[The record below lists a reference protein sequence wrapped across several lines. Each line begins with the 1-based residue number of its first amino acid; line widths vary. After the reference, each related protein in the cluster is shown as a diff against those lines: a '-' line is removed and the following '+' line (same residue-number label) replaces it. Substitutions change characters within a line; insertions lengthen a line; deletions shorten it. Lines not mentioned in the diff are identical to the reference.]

1 MNILNIVKHH
11 RLLGVAMACALGF
24 GTANAQDFPS
34 KPIKIV
40 VGAPAGSTPDLL
52 ARLLGQSL
60 SEQWKQPVIV
70 DNKPGA
76 TGMIGSQE
84 LIKAP
89 ADGHTL
95 MINVNGIVSE
105 APHVIKVPFDYFKEV
120 RPLVDLGR
128 SSLLL
133 VGIPQLPASD
143 FQGLVNHIRTNPGKI
158 SYASYSAGTISHT
171 SGLEMNKFM
180 GLDMVHIAYRGA
192 PPAIQDMFSGAVP
205 LMFAGVSTVLG
216 HVKNGKL
223 KAFASSAPNRL
234 TQLPDVPT
242 FAELGHKSLTQSVW
256 QGLWVRPSV
265 PAPVQEKIRDTVLN
279 LLQSPKV
286 KEHMVG
292 MGLEAGSG
300 ATPDELVASLRAASE
315 RHAATLRA
323 INFKPE

>member
-1 MNILNIVKHH
+1 MNLLNIIQ
-11 RLLGVAMACALGF
+11 RRGPRVAVMACALWLGM
-24 GTANAQDFPS
+24 ANAQDFPS
-34 KPIKIV
+34 KPIRIV

-52 ARLLGQSL
+52 ARLLGQGLTES
-60 SEQWKQPVIV
+60 WKQPVIV

-84 LIKAP
+84 LIKAA

-95 MINVNGIVSE
+95 MINVNGIASE
-105 APHVIKVPFDYFKEV
+105 APHVVSVPFDYFKEV

-133 VGIPQLPASD
+133 VGIPQLPVND
-143 FQGLVNHIRTNPGKI
+143 FQGLVAHIKANPGKI

-180 GLDMVHIAYRGA
+180 GLDMVHVAYRGA

-223 KAFASSAPNRL
+223 KAFASSAPHRL
-234 TQLPDVPT
+234 DQLPDVPT
-242 FAELGHKSLTQSVW
+242 FAELGYKSMTQSVW
-256 QGLWVRPSV
+256 QALWVRPSV
-265 PAPVQEKIRDTVLN
+265 PAPVQDKIRSTVLS
-279 LLQSPKV
+279 LLQSPKI
-286 KEHMVG
+286 KEQLAG
-292 MGLEAGSG
+292 MGLAPGSG
-300 ATPDELVASLRAASE
+300 AAPEELSASLRVASE
-315 RHAATLRA
+315 HHAATLRS